1 MMRNDDN
8 DRAKH
13 ESMRRVQT
21 AKKKKKKHEWMG
33 SHQRNDIYSHIS
45 LYHLHATMGAAGDD
59 TIGANNESRKTTRR
73 DFIRGT

>member
-1 MMRNDDN
+1 MIALNMKVCGEFKLRI
-8 DRAKH
+8 
-13 ESMRRVQT
+13 
-21 AKKKKKKHEWMG
+21 KKKKKKHEWMG